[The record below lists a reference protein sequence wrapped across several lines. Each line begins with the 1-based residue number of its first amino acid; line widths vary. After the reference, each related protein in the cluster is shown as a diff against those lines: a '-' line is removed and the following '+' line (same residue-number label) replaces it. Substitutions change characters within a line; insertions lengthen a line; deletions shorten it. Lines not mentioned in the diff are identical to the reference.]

1 MTFIPPIESRT
12 DDELFDIT
20 STKNDWDKKAVS
32 IAIKELQKRGYSTS
46 KIDHYEK
53 ATSKKTSKVADIKKT
68 RSLTKKEIVLLS
80 VFAPYTIIAFF
91 SGLLP
96 TIGKSILE
104 LENEGFQ
111 KLKWQ
116 RLIIL
121 TLSNTVWIFLLLL
134 LLK

>member
-68 RSLTKKEIVLLS
+68 RSLTKKKSFCFQFLRHILLLHFL
-80 VFAPYTIIAFF
+80 VGFYPR
-91 SGLLP
+91 
-96 TIGKSILE
+96 
-104 LENEGFQ
+104 LEN
-111 KLKWQ
+111 L
-116 RLIIL
+116 
-121 TLSNTVWIFLLLL
+121 FLN
-134 LLK
+134 